1 MLNSR
6 HIHQAS
12 SNTVEREKVYL
23 EGGIQFI
30 STRILVVDL
39 LKNRVPIEHITGIFV
54 LRAHEIIESCQEA
67 FALRLYRQKN
77 KTGFIKAFSLSVEA
91 FTMGFGHIE
100 RIMRNLFVK
109 ELYLWP
115 RYHAVIKKCLQPY
128 EPILHELSIPI
139 SESLTRIQNHLLDLM
154 NFQLKEIR
162 RINPSL
168 DMEEITVENC
178 VNRKFQKF
186 LHAQLDHVWNQL
198 SAKTKLLVTDLN
210 ILRNLML

>member
-1 MLNSR
+1 
-6 HIHQAS
+6 
-12 SNTVEREKVYL
+12 
-23 EGGIQFI
+23 
-30 STRILVVDL
+30 
-39 LKNRVPIEHITGIFV
+39 
-54 LRAHEIIESCQEA
+54 
-67 FALRLYRQKN
+67 
-77 KTGFIKAFSLSVEA
+77 
-91 FTMGFGHIE
+91 
-100 RIMRNLFVK
+100 MRNLFVK

-115 RYHAVIKKCLQPY
+115 RYHAITKKCLQPF

-139 SESLTRIQNHLLDLM
+139 SEKLTRIQNHLLDLM

-178 VNRKFQKF
+178 VNRNFQKF

-198 SAKTKLLVTDLN
+198 SSKTKLLVTDLN